1 MAGMAV
7 VGVVVW
13 VRVWLLVWLWVR
25 VVGLVHRIH
34 FHFRFPLEQ
43 GVCVVC
49 GVSLAPPLT
58 PFQIAVPQ
66 SFCVAPLH
74 KPPRA
79 HSPPKPLGV
88 AYEPFERVLV
98 VVGVGVQV
106 RVLGLLFALA
116 VVMLSLSLFLS

>member
-13 VRVWLLVWLWVR
+13 VRVWVWVWLWVR

-34 FHFRFPLEQ
+34 FHFRFPLEHV
-43 GVCVVC
+43 VCVVC
-49 GVSLAPPLT
+49 GVSLAPPRT

-88 AYEPFERVLV
+88 AYEPFEWVLV
-98 VVGVGVQV
+98 VVVRVGV